1 MAFEAKTQ
9 AFSSSIGT
17 VTVGTGEKA
26 VKLGGVNV
34 LPFYSFDAPIENA
47 PKIGVEITDAG
58 LAAYPQKGLQEFYAG
73 CTTPAEMAKRAESMP
88 GVSFICLH
96 LEGADPSGENKS
108 TEECVA
114 IAKSVADATDLP
126 LVIMG
131 CKNIEK
137 DSELFTKIS
146 EALQGKNILVLSARE
161 EDYKTVGASAA
172 LAYGQKVGAESA
184 VDINLAKQLNVLMTQ
199 LGVAPSSIVMNAGSA
214 AAGYGYEY
222 VASTLDR
229 IRAAALAQ
237 SDDQLQMPIM
247 TPVSTEAWGVKEAI
261 MSEADMPEWGDAE
274 ERGIEMEITTAAA
287 CLTGGSDAVIMR
299 HPAAIKAI
307 ADMIAALV

>member
-1 MAFEAKTQ
+1 MAFEPKTQ
-9 AFSSSIGT
+9 AFTSSIAT
-17 VTVGTGEKA
+17 VTLGTGDKA
-26 VKLGGVNV
+26 CKLGGVNV

-58 LAAYPQKGLQEFYAG
+58 IAAYPQKGLQEFYAG
-73 CTTPAEMAKRAESMP
+73 CTTPAEMAKRVETMHGA
-88 GVSFICLH
+88 SFVCLH
-96 LEGADPSGENKS
+96 LEGADPNGENKS
-108 TEECVA
+108 VEECVE
-114 IAKSVADATDLP
+114 IAKSVAAATDLP
-126 LVIMG
+126 LVVMG

-247 TPVSTEAWGVKEAI
+247 TPVSTEAWSVKEAI
-261 MSEADMPEWGDAE
+261 MSEADMPEWGCAE

-287 CLTGGSDAVIMR
+287 CLTSGSDLVIMK
-299 HPAAIKAI
+299 HPAAIATI
-307 ADMIAALV
+307 AKFIDSLM

>member
-1 MAFEAKTQ
+1 MAFEPKTQ
-9 AFSSSIGT
+9 AFTSSIAT
-17 VTVGTGEKA
+17 VTLGTGDKA
-26 VKLGGVNV
+26 CKLGGVNV

-58 LAAYPQKGLQEFYAG
+58 IAAYPQKGLQEFYAG
-73 CTTPAEMAKRAESMP
+73 CTTPAEMAKRVETMHGA
-88 GVSFICLH
+88 SFICLH
-96 LEGADPSGENKS
+96 LEGADPNGENKS
-108 TEECVA
+108 VEECVE
-114 IAKSVADATDLP
+114 IAKSVAAATELP

-137 DSELFTKIS
+137 DAELFTKIS

-161 EDYKTVGASAA
+161 ENYKTVGASAA

-247 TPVSTEAWGVKEAI
+247 TPVSTEAWGVKESI

-274 ERGIEMEITTAAA
+274 ERGIEMEITTASA
-287 CLTGGSDAVIMR
+287 CLAGGSDAVIMR
-299 HPAAIKAI
+299 HPAAVKAI
-307 ADMIAALV
+307 ADMIEALV